1 MRLRFA
7 LTDLI
12 ARMTSGP
19 LIDDSVEDLQ
29 CKVWGDQVIA
39 QLLNQFLAVVA
50 LIGAEGY
57 SMPAGDLFN
66 QRYGR
71 LRFGA
76 AGGLGHAALD
86 CDAVAVLHQH
96 VAGVAELSL
105 LARALAGQAGL
116 GIGGRLVS
124 VVAAS
129 LAMEVHAGVA
139 RIVRRSLWP
148 SVFSLEAL
156 VAGPGLDQCAVDREV
171 LVGEQPLD
179 AGLVN
184 HRVKNPSATSPLSSR
199 SRFLVN
205 TVTSHTGSS
214 RLSPTNQRNR
224 KL

>member
-1 MRLRFA
+1 MVRFAQAGDRFEPAEDFLDALTLA

-19 LIDDSVEDLQ
+19 LIDDSGGLAG
-29 CKVWGDQVIA
+29 KVWGDQVIA

-66 QRYGR
+66 QRHGR

-139 RIVRRSLWP
+139 RIVRRSL
-148 SVFSLEAL
+148 LA
-156 VAGPGLDQCAVDREV
+156 
-171 LVGEQPLD
+171 
-179 AGLVN
+179 
-184 HRVKNPSATSPLSSR
+184 
-199 SRFLVN
+199 
-205 TVTSHTGSS
+205 
-214 RLSPTNQRNR
+214 
-224 KL
+224 